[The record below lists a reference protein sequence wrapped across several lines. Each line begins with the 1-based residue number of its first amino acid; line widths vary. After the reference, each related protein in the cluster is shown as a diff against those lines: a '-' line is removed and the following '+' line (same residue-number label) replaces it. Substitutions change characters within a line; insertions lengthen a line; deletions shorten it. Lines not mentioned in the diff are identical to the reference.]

1 MRKKSPLIRT
11 SKPFYGWWIVL
22 STIAFHGLSGAA
34 FGFTFGQYLL
44 QIERQFGWSKFAISS
59 AFSVSQLAAGILSPI
74 HGWLLDK
81 FSPKIVTQV
90 GIILFGG
97 GFLILPLANN
107 FASFFAIIFIMSIGT
122 NLAGW
127 LTLTTVITRWFQ
139 KSRALALGLS
149 STGIGLAGVLSP
161 IIAWSLVTHGWRPTA
176 FGTGV
181 AVLIIGLPLAHLL
194 RGFPEDHGMKP
205 DGILLSEDLSTD
217 NISNEEFDSDFLVS
231 EALKDKSFWYI
242 SLGHGIA
249 LISVFIMLVH
259 FVPFLV
265 QNHGWQETSAQ
276 AMLTVVTVTS
286 IIGQIGGGFLG
297 DRFSKTRIA
306 GLCMLGH
313 GIAMLTLAFASSG
326 VVIAIAALLHGLS
339 WGTRGPLMM
348 AMRADFYGRKHFG
361 KIAGYSNIMVMFG
374 PLIGPIFAGAISDQY
389 GDYKIAFLTTGVVI
403 GISSVFFFL
412 AKKPIKPAQNF
423 KLPSSY

>member
-1 MRKKSPLIRT
+1 
-11 SKPFYGWWIVL
+11 
-22 STIAFHGLSGAA
+22 
-34 FGFTFGQYLL
+34 
-44 QIERQFGWSKFAISS
+44 
-59 AFSVSQLAAGILSPI
+59 
-74 HGWLLDK
+74 
-81 FSPKIVTQV
+81 
-90 GIILFGG
+90 
-97 GFLILPLANN
+97 
-107 FASFFAIIFIMSIGT
+107 
-122 NLAGW
+122 
-127 LTLTTVITRWFQ
+127 
-139 KSRALALGLS
+139 
-149 STGIGLAGVLSP
+149 
-161 IIAWSLVTHGWRPTA
+161 
-176 FGTGV
+176 
-181 AVLIIGLPLAHLL
+181 
-194 RGFPEDHGMKP
+194 MKP
-205 DGILLSEDLSTD
+205 DGILLSEDLSTG

-313 GIAMLTLAFASSG
+313 GVAMLTLAFASSG

-389 GDYKIAFLTTGVVI
+389 GDYKIAFLTTGIVI